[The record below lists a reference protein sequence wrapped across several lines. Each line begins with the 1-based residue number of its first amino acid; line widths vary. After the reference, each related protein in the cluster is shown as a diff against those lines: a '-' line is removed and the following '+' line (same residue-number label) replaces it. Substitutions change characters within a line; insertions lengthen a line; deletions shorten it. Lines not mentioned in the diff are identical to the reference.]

1 MSVPPTKRRLIGA
14 LNVKKCARADSLGVL
29 HAVEFLVECA
39 FAVLLDRF
47 FELEIIGYGADGQP
61 EWRRTAFGHSFA
73 YSVVYVDVLY
83 YVLCFAVPLGG
94 LAFMNWRIIVG
105 YRAARRRR
113 GRILTSIPMTT
124 RMTDG
129 DHTRRSRASDRH
141 KARTGE
147 HERALTLVMITIV
160 VVFIACQSP
169 AQLSITG
176 QACPARL
183 EL

>member
-1 MSVPPTKRRLIGA
+1 M
-14 LNVKKCARADSLGVL
+14 L

-147 HERALTLVMITIV
+147 HSR
-160 VVFIACQSP
+160 FSP
-169 AQLSITG
+169 AVLPLAGADSAYSGGDEYSALFATRK
-176 QACPARL
+176 C
-183 EL
+183 